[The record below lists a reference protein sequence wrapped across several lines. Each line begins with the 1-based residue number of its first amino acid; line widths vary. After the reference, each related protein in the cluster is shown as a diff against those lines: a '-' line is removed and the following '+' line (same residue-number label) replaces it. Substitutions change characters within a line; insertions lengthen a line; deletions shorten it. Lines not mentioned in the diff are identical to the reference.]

1 MGIAAKHQKFERAAW
16 VRRVSHL
23 AEGPLSA
30 CVDGSIKAMTMGR
43 SRPDRA
49 QFGPLEVLGRIF
61 AGVGPWIGR
70 ESVSDPAE
78 EAARLRMRDATLAAL
93 VAATSHDQERRFNF
107 SRGDQPLVD
116 AALLALG
123 IFRAGAGFWE
133 ALDISDRERVLR
145 ALEEARTI
153 KPWHNNWLLFS
164 ALIEAFLASKG
175 RRFKRGYIEYALH
188 CFDKWYL
195 GDGIYADG
203 ASVGVDYYNS
213 TTIHPLL
220 LTLVELDGGSF
231 DLVGKRAQ
239 GAILQRAQ
247 RHAQTL
253 ERVVCAD
260 GSFPA
265 LGRSITYRCGAFHLL
280 AHLAL
285 MNLLPENLP
294 PARIRGCLE
303 AVMSWTLD
311 FPGTFDSQ
319 GWLQVG
325 LRGHQPDLADRYT
338 SAGSGYFCLTAFLP
352 LGLGVHSSFW
362 CAPDEAWSSKRLER
376 GESPGQDKKFGKP
389 TSFLG
394 KVARELQFGRRWFA
408 FTRR

>member
-1 MGIAAKHQKFERAAW
+1 MGIDAKYQKHERAAW
-16 VRRVSHL
+16 VRRVWHL
-23 AEGPLSA
+23 TEAPLSA
-30 CVDGSIKAMTMGR
+30 CVDGSIKAITMAR

-93 VAATSHDQERRFNF
+93 VAATSDDPERRFNF

-133 ALDISDRERVLR
+133 ALDMNDRERVLG

-164 ALIEAFLASKG
+164 AVIEAFLASKG
-175 RRFKRGYIEYALH
+175 QRFKRGYIEHALH

-253 ERVVCAD
+253 ERVVGAD

-265 LGRSITYRCGAFHLL
+265 VGRSITYRCGAFHLL

-303 AVMSWTLD
+303 AVISWTLD

-319 GWLQVG
+319 GWL
-325 LRGHQPDLADRYT
+325 
-338 SAGSGYFCLTAFLP
+338 
-352 LGLGVHSSFW
+352 
-362 CAPDEAWSSKRLER
+362 
-376 GESPGQDKKFGKP
+376 
-389 TSFLG
+389 
-394 KVARELQFGRRWFA
+394 
-408 FTRR
+408 

>member
-1 MGIAAKHQKFERAAW
+1 MGIDAKYQKHERAAW

-23 AEGPLSA
+23 TEVPLSA
-30 CVDGSIKAMTMGR
+30 CVDGSIKEMTMAR

-93 VAATSHDQERRFNF
+93 VAATSDDPERRFNF

-133 ALDISDRERVLR
+133 ALDMNDRERVLG

-164 ALIEAFLASKG
+164 AVIEAFLASKG
-175 RRFKRGYIEYALH
+175 QRFKRGYIEHALH

-253 ERVVCAD
+253 ERVVGAD

-265 LGRSITYRCGAFHLL
+265 VGRSITYRCGAFHLL

-303 AVMSWTLD
+303 AVISWTLD

-338 SAGSGYFCLTAFLP
+338 SAGSGYFCLAAFLP

-362 CAPDEAWSSKRLER
+362 CATDEAWSSKRLER
-376 GESPGQDKKFGKP
+376 GESPGPDKKFGKP

-394 KVARELQFGRRWFA
+394 KVARELQLGRRWFA